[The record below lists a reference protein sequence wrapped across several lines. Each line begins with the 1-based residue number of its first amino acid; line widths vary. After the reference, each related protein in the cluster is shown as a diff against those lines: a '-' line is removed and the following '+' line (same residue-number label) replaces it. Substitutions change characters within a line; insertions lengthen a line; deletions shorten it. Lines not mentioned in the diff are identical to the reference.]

1 MDEDNKFT
9 RITMFYFGRNKKY
22 NKWITNDNNNNKG
35 DEDE

>member
-1 MDEDNKFT
+1 MDEDYKFT